1 MEITMVCPCLL
12 GLEGL
17 VKDELLYLEAQ
28 NIRPQNGRV
37 VFQGGPEILAR
48 ANINCRYGERILIQ
62 MGAFEA
68 KTFEELFQQVK
79 SLPWEL
85 WIGRQDSFPGQG
97 KKLGFPAEKCP
108 GLSGYR

>member
-68 KTFEELFQQVK
+68 KTFEELFQQVN
-79 SLPWEL
+79 L
-85 WIGRQDSFPGQG
+85 
-97 KKLGFPAEKCP
+97 CP
-108 GLSGYR
+108 GSCGLADRTAFRSREEAWIPS

>member
-62 MGAFEA
+62 MGALRLKPLRSCFS
-68 KTFEELFQQVK
+68 K
-79 SLPWEL
+79 
-85 WIGRQDSFPGQG
+85 
-97 KKLGFPAEKCP
+97 
-108 GLSGYR
+108 

>member
-68 KTFEELFQQVK
+68 KTFEAVSASK
-79 SLPWEL
+79 
-85 WIGRQDSFPGQG
+85 I
-97 KKLGFPAEKCP
+97 CP
-108 GLSGYR
+108 GSCGLADRTAFRSREEAWIPS